1 MGAKSANNNQRLIMK
16 AKLGSPRKP
25 FKADLWQIISP
36 LSLVSVLM
44 GADFVRLE
52 VKFEIQSSQDA
63 VGVWTGC
70 FSNIIS
76 ISIPK
81 RDC

>member
-1 MGAKSANNNQRLIMK
+1 
-16 AKLGSPRKP
+16 
-25 FKADLWQIISP
+25 
-36 LSLVSVLM
+36 M

-70 FSNIIS
+70 FSIIIS